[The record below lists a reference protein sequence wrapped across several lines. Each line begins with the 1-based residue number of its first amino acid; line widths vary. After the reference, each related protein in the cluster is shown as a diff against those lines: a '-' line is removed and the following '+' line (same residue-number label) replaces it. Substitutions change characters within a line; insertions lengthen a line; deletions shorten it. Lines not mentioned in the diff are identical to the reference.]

1 VSIAPKCVR
10 VALLY
15 GACLVR
21 TGSMRVRSLPKVFH
35 TCGKNC
41 GKSPGFGAFPSKNV
55 LNPDKRPENRRFWPD
70 CGILDRKAVTVGDIT
85 EP

>member
-1 VSIAPKCVR
+1 M
-10 VALLY
+10 Y
-15 GACLVR
+15 
-21 TGSMRVRSLPKVFH
+21 VRSLPKVFH

-55 LNPDKRPENRRFWPD
+55 LNPDTTGQKIAISGRFAEYW
-70 CGILDRKAVTVGDIT
+70 IKAVTVGDFT